1 MTRQKKIQRDKQ
13 IEAYLY
19 LFIVRAGCFDWWL
32 DDWLFQQVAYTIPCS
47 IHRVKRV
54 FYKNVLEEN
63 YSWLEQFTY

>member
-19 LFIVRAGCFDWWL
+19 LFIVRTGYFDWWL
-32 DDWLFQQVAYTIPCS
+32 DDWLFNQVAYAVPCS
-47 IHRVKRV
+47 VHKVKRV